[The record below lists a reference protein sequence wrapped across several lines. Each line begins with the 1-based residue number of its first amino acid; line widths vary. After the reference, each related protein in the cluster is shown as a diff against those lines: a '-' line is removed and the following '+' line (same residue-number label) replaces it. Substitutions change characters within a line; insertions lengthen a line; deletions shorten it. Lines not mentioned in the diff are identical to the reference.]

1 MLYTEIFRSDL
12 RRPQPVEPDPCTRI
26 VARRGNYLSYLRR
39 RVSDPDT
46 AEDLLQDFN
55 LKVIRAS
62 RRAGTIHNTEAWLS
76 RVLRNTLF
84 NHYRR
89 CDARRRADAT
99 YAIHAT
105 ALSAS
110 DGMEPDLAEADSA
123 DGQLTDIEQA
133 LARIRALQQPGT
145 PDLQAKIIDLYL
157 QSSAGSLDALRAA
170 VISHDS
176 DTLYQTAHTLKSS
189 SANVGAMRVAD
200 WCKELEQRGREK
212 QLADVER
219 LLAGLEADYLLARKA
234 LQTYLETPVARSPD
248 QLPKPPPRTDSR
260 RES

>member
-62 RRAGTIHNTEAWLS
+62 RRAGTIHNTKAWLS

-84 NHYRR
+84 DHYRR

-133 LARIRALQQPGT
+133 LARIR
-145 PDLQAKIIDLYL
+145 PDQAELIRGLYL
-157 QSSAGSLDALRAA
+157 RDQTRDSLARQLNVSIGTLNVRILRARRALRDALTGPSGHTGAIGTAAGSNPDFSGFS
-170 VISHDS
+170 V
-176 DTLYQTAHTLKSS
+176 
-189 SANVGAMRVAD
+189 RVP
-200 WCKELEQRGREK
+200 GPH
-212 QLADVER
+212 V
-219 LLAGLEADYLLARKA
+219 
-234 LQTYLETPVARSPD
+234 T
-248 QLPKPPPRTDSR
+248 RTG
-260 RES
+260 EEGFA

>member
-62 RRAGTIHNTEAWLS
+62 RR
-76 RVLRNTLF
+76 
-84 NHYRR
+84 
-89 CDARRRADAT
+89 
-99 YAIHAT
+99 
-105 ALSAS
+105 

-133 LARIRALQQPGT
+133 LARIR
-145 PDLQAKIIDLYL
+145 PDQAELIRGLYL
-157 QSSAGSLDALRAA
+157 RDQTRDSLARQLNVSIGTLNVRILRARRALRDALTGPSGHTGAIGTAAGSNPDFSGFS
-170 VISHDS
+170 V
-176 DTLYQTAHTLKSS
+176 
-189 SANVGAMRVAD
+189 RVP
-200 WCKELEQRGREK
+200 GPH
-212 QLADVER
+212 V
-219 LLAGLEADYLLARKA
+219 
-234 LQTYLETPVARSPD
+234 T
-248 QLPKPPPRTDSR
+248 RTG
-260 RES
+260 EEGFA